1 MSGDVLNIEVTYEES
16 GARLD
21 RWFKRRFEGVTQGQ
35 VEKYLRT
42 GQIRVDGAR
51 AKSSTRLEPGQV
63 VRVPP
68 LPSKAEREAEKE
80 KKKAQNARQISA
92 KDETFIRDML
102 IYQDDDII
110 ALNKSAGLAVQ
121 GGTNTSRHID
131 GMLDALGDGKH
142 RPKLVHRLDRDTS
155 GVLLIAKHPRA
166 AAELGDMFRERTL
179 KKVYWAVVAG
189 VPVPHRG
196 QIRSWMIKGTGPA
209 GEKERM
215 MPAVQSDKGSQHAV
229 TEYAVV
235 SPAAQ
240 RAAWVALSPLTG
252 RTHQLRFHMEEM
264 GNAIIGDPKYPGRRE
279 PLNGLGQGL
288 HLHARA
294 LVIPRKTGKD
304 LTLMAPLP
312 KHMVE
317 TFNALGFLLEEAG
330 KDPWEPFE

>member
-1 MSGDVLNIEVTYEES
+1 MSGDVQLVEVTYEES

-51 AKSSTRLEPGQV
+51 VKSSTRLETGQM

-68 LPSKAEREAEKE
+68 LPT
-80 KKKAQNARQISA
+80 KAQMDAKRDELSKRISP
-92 KDETFIRDML
+92 KDEAFIREMK
-102 IYQDDDII
+102 IYEDDDII
-110 ALNKSAGLAVQ
+110 ALNKPSGIAVQ

-131 GMLDALGDGKH
+131 GLLDALSSGEH
-142 RPKLVHRLDRDTS
+142 RPRLVHRLDRDTS

-166 AAELGDMFRERTL
+166 AAELGDMFRDRSL

-189 VPVPHRG
+189 VPHPHRG
-196 QIRSWMIKGTGPA
+196 QIRSWMIKGMGA
-209 GEKERM
+209 GDEKERM
-215 MPAVQSDKGSQHAV
+215 VPAVQSDKGSQHAV

-235 SPAAQ
+235 STAGQ
-240 RAAWVALSPLTG
+240 KAAWVALSPLTG

-264 GNAIIGDPKYPGRRE
+264 KNAIIGDTKYPGRRE
-279 PLNGLGQGL
+279 PLNGLGEGL

-294 LVIPRKTGKD
+294 LVIPRPNGRD
-304 LTLMAPLP
+304 IELVAPLP
-312 KHMVE
+312 AHMKQ
-317 TFNALGFLLEEAG
+317 TFKSLGFLMEEAG
-330 KDPWEPFE
+330 NDPWEPFE

>member
-1 MSGDVLNIEVTYEES
+1 MSGDVRNIEVTYEES

-21 RWFKRRFEGVTQGQ
+21 RWFKRKFEGVTQGQ
-35 VEKYLRT
+35 VEKFLRT

-51 AKSSTRLEPGQV
+51 AKSSTRLEPGQT

-68 LPSKAEREAEKE
+68 LPSKAELERAREARG
-80 KKKAQNARQISA
+80 RQVSD
-92 KDETFIRDML
+92 KDAAFIRNML

-110 ALNKSAGLAVQ
+110 ALSKPAGLAVQ
-121 GGTNTSRHID
+121 GGTNTNRHID
-131 GMLDALGDGKH
+131 GMLDALSDGEH

-155 GVLLIAKHPRA
+155 GVLLLAKHPRA

-189 VPVPHRG
+189 VPAPHQG
-196 QIRSWMIKGTGPA
+196 QIRSWMMKGFGP
-209 GEKERM
+209 GDEKERM
-215 MPAVQSDKGSQHAV
+215 VPASQSDKGSQHAV

-235 SPAAQ
+235 STAAQ

-252 RTHQLRFHMEEM
+252 RTHQLRFHMEEV

-279 PLNGLGQGL
+279 PLNGVGEGL

-294 LVIPRKTGKD
+294 LVIPKKSGRD
-304 LTLMAPLP
+304 ITLVAPLP
-312 KHMVE
+312 KHMDQ
-317 TFNALGFLLEEAG
+317 TFKTLGFLLEEAG
-330 KDPWEPFE
+330 TNPWDPFE